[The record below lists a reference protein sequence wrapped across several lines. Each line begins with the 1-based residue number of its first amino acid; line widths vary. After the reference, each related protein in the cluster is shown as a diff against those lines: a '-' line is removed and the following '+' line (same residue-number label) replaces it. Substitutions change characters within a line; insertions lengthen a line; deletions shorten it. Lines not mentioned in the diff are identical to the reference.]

1 MMGVATTDRLGEL
14 FARTRAEGRTA
25 LIGFVPGCWPE
36 LDASVAIA
44 EAAEAG
50 GMDALELG
58 IPFSDPLADGV
69 TNQAAYQQALAAG
82 ATPAA
87 VLGQAAAI
95 RAAGVRMPLLL
106 MGYCN
111 TLLAYGLE
119 RFVRDAA
126 AAGVDGLVVVD
137 LPPEEASKLERVAQ
151 AAGVHVVY
159 LLAPT
164 STAERIALVARH
176 ASGFIYCV
184 SVTGVTGARAAVAE
198 GLPEFVA
205 RVRAQTA
212 LPLAVGFGIS
222 TRAQVTAVGALADAV
237 IVGSALVQAVAGA
250 PRAERAAAV
259 RAFTAELCGRSSSR
273 SGGGGD

>member
-1 MMGVATTDRLGEL
+1 MTGAVTTDRLGEL
-14 FARTRAEGRTA
+14 FARTRAAGRPA

-36 LDASVAIA
+36 LDATVAIA
-44 EAAEAG
+44 QAAEAG

-58 IPFSDPLADGV
+58 VPFSDPLADGV
-69 TNQAAYQQALAAG
+69 TNQLAYQQALAAG

-87 VLGQAAAI
+87 VLAQAAAI

-111 TLLAYGLE
+111 PLFAYGTE

-126 AAGVDGLVVVD
+126 AAGVDGLIVVD
-137 LPPEEASKLERVAQ
+137 LPPEEAGELERAAR

-164 STAERIALVARH
+164 STTERIALVARH

-184 SVTGVTGARAAVAE
+184 SVTGVTGARAALAE
-198 GLPEFVA
+198 ELPAFLA
-205 RVRAQTA
+205 RVRKHTA

-222 TRAQVTAVGALADAV
+222 TRAQVAAVGALADAV
-237 IVGSALVQAVAGA
+237 IVGSAFVQAVAAA

-259 RAFTAELCGRSSSR
+259 RAFTAELCGR
-273 SGGGGD
+273 GG